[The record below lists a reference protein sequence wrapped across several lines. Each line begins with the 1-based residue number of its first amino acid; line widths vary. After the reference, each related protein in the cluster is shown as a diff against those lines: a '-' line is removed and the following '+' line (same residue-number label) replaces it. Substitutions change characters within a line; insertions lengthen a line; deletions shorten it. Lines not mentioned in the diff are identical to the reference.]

1 MRELNKRGNLA
12 NEFIIYKIIIMIV
25 EYKVLDSLHRPF
37 HRPIWIV
44 KWVCYFTLLRSKN
57 PNEYILTK
65 EKTIDFYFTMLGW
78 LHTNYPQDND
88 GIQSK

>member
-1 MRELNKRGNLA
+1 
-12 NEFIIYKIIIMIV
+12 MIV

-65 EKTIDFYFTMLGW
+65 EKTIDFYFKFLS
-78 LHTNYPQDND
+78 
-88 GIQSK
+88 I